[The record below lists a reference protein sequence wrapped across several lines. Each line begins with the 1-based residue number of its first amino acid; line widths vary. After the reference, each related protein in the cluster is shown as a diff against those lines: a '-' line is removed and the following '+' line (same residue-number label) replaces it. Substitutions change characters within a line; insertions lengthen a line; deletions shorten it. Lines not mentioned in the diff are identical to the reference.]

1 MVVTLSRLFLTAGVA
16 IDGDDPD
23 HIKWILDKSLERA
36 SEFNITG
43 ITYRLTQGKFIII
56 IIIVVVVI
64 IIIVVVVIIISIII

>member
-1 MVVTLSRLFLTAGVA
+1 MQCAHIRACGLITRLNMAVTFPRLFLTAGVA

-43 ITYRLTQGKFIII
+43 ITYRLTQGELKKYT
-56 IIIVVVVI
+56 VKPV
-64 IIIVVVVIIISIII
+64 

>member
-1 MVVTLSRLFLTAGVA
+1 MVVTFPRLFLTAGVG

-43 ITYRLTQGKFIII
+43 ITYRLTQGELKKYIQ
-56 IIIVVVVI
+56 
-64 IIIVVVVIIISIII
+64 